1 MKININKDFLKE
13 YKNDFWKG
21 FSMTDIV
28 HIAEGFLC
36 AGAVVAGLVIG
47 FKIPITIAI
56 YCAVPVAAPVIF
68 IGFYKYQGYLSVKE
82 LVKEICIQA
91 ILKDFCMNQKRQN
104 QTEDSGLQDTLI
116 TKTKQKAE
124 ERGLNRGIL
133 YESGEKIQ

>member
-1 MKININKDFLKE
+1 MKININNDFLKE

-36 AGAVVAGLVIG
+36 AGAVVAGLVLG

-82 LVKEICIQA
+82 LVKEY
-91 ILKDFCMNQKRQN
+91 MYTGNTKR
-104 QTEDSGLQDTLI
+104 L
-116 TKTKQKAE
+116 
-124 ERGLNRGIL
+124 L
-133 YESGEKIQ
+133 YESEETEPDRKFQIIRNINNKDKAKRKRKGA